1 MEAVKRS
8 HVMWKKKVPTA
19 TYDAE
24 RFQPAVKTSI
34 CTGER
39 VAGLIEKDTRKF
51 HDIRLIRSDKELAAF
66 CREYGVTED
75 ELKRIV

>member
-1 MEAVKRS
+1 
-8 HVMWKKKVPTA
+8 MWKKRSVSV
-19 TYDAE
+19 TYDRE
-24 RFQPAVKTSI
+24 RYQPAVKTSI